1 MFDVSD
7 NHPQCA
13 DCGEDFNPKRKAL
26 GYEHCFN
33 CGDDYAKAEAVRKSK
48 CVAPAFNKGAY
59 QYIGTAA
66 DAKYIGR

>member
-7 NHPQCA
+7 KHPQCA
-13 DCGEDFNPKRKAL
+13 DCGEDFSPKRKAL

-48 CVAPAFNKGAY
+48 
-59 QYIGTAA
+59 
-66 DAKYIGR
+66 